1 MEYNPITVTELN
13 KYIKNKFDKDNF
25 FENVLIEGEISN
37 YKRHYTVHHLEI
49 SNDDKSFL
57 FFDRVPTRPDIFPV
71 LYKRSQY

>member
-37 YKRHYTVHHLEI
+37 YKRHYTGHLYFTLK
-49 SNDDKSFL
+49 D
-57 FFDRVPTRPDIFPV
+57 
-71 LYKRSQY
+71 